1 MAKIVR
7 RTKRRLRFE
16 AFAFILFAL
25 AIIATLFSNLFIGSM
40 QNSLTMQIQNM
51 NYESETI
58 KTENEKLSIEIQTLQ
73 NKDRVY
79 TIAQDAGLEQNQDN
93 VVSISKGE

>member
-16 AFAFILFAL
+16 AFAFILFTL
-25 AIIATLFSNLFIGSM
+25 ATIATLFSNLFIGSM

>member
-1 MAKIVR
+1 
-7 RTKRRLRFE
+7 
-16 AFAFILFAL
+16 
-25 AIIATLFSNLFIGSM
+25 M